1 MENTIKVAIG
11 DKFFDSFAALPR
23 QIQVKVT
30 EFINKFRNNP
40 RSSSINLE
48 KVQNAQDDKI
58 YSARINDTYRTIIAV
73 EENTGVY
80 LILWIDHHDEAYNW
94 AKRKKCK
101 INKELGSIEVFD
113 VVSNEEE
120 NNDLVFRIYEKV
132 SDMKRIA
139 LSQEKEHVKKQKAF
153 YQRVSDFSVTAEQP
167 VIRGEMFFSG
177 VESRQSLKKRYKD
190 LIKIYHPDNL
200 DGDKN
205 TVQEI
210 NSEYHKLCAVY
221 KN

>member
-1 MENTIKVAIG
+1 MT
-11 DKFFDSFAALPR
+11 L
-23 QIQVKVT
+23 
-30 EFINKFRNNP
+30 
-40 RSSSINLE
+40 
-48 KVQNAQDDKI
+48 
-58 YSARINDTYRTIIAV
+58 
-73 EENTGVY
+73 
-80 LILWIDHHDEAYNW
+80 
-94 AKRKKCK
+94 
-101 INKELGSIEVFD
+101 
-113 VVSNEEE
+113 EEE
-120 NNDLVFRIYEKV
+120 RKALEEQRRTLEREKKEFARRV
-132 SDMKRIA
+132 ENEDRRLEQQQKLFDMKFKILEEELVKLA
-139 LSQEKEHVKKQKAF
+139 TEKEHVKKQKAF

-177 VESRQSLKKRYKD
+177 VRYKD

>member
-1 MENTIKVAIG
+1 MT
-11 DKFFDSFAALPR
+11 L
-23 QIQVKVT
+23 
-30 EFINKFRNNP
+30 
-40 RSSSINLE
+40 
-48 KVQNAQDDKI
+48 
-58 YSARINDTYRTIIAV
+58 
-73 EENTGVY
+73 
-80 LILWIDHHDEAYNW
+80 
-94 AKRKKCK
+94 
-101 INKELGSIEVFD
+101 
-113 VVSNEEE
+113 EEE
-120 NNDLVFRIYEKV
+120 RKALEEQRRTLEREKKEFARRV
-132 SDMKRIA
+132 ENEDRRLEQQQKLFDM
-139 LSQEKEHVKKQKAF
+139 QKAF